1 MKAMKRISF
10 NQGFTL
16 IELAIVLIILGLL
29 ITGLLVPLTEQA
41 NYKRRTETTILLAE
55 AKQALLGYTLVN
67 QHMPCPDITSGG
79 DGSANNTANDGVED
93 FDPATGS
100 CRSQGG
106 NLPWATLSLV
116 ETDAWGTVL
125 TYRVAAAFSD
135 RSPLV
140 VFDLLDNGS
149 VRICNQA
156 ACNAPR
162 LTDTAVAA
170 IISYGANRGIC
181 AGICADEAENS
192 DGDANFVSHAQ
203 ADSSAAG
210 GEFDDQV
217 VWLSPNVLFNAMVSA
232 EQLP

>member
-1 MKAMKRISF
+1 MKTMKRNSS

-16 IELAIVLIILGLL
+16 IELAIVLVILGLL

-125 TYRVAAAFSD
+125 TYRVVAAFSD

-156 ACNAPR
+156 ACTST
-162 LTDTAVAA
+162 LTTTAVAA
-170 IISYGANRGIC
+170 IISHGANRGIC
-181 AGICADEAENS
+181 AGTCADEAENS
-192 DGDANFVSHAQ
+192 DGDANFVSHPQ
-203 ADSSAAG
+203 ADSSASG

-217 VWLSPNVLFNAMVSA
+217 VWLSPNVLFNLMVSA